1 MNSYYLINLLIYAA
15 VDAMACLGLSQQ
27 FGVGGVTNFGFIIF
41 QAAGGYTAAILALPN
56 QSANGGFQSYVGGW
70 NLPFPIPWIGAAIVG
85 GLIALP
91 FTFLVGRRLRGDFA
105 AVGLLVTA
113 VLLNLLATNYKP
125 LLDGSAGLSLIPQ
138 PLQGEYNPESTTY
151 QWALTA
157 GSLVLCALVYLL
169 VRRITE
175 SPYGRSLRAM
185 RDNDVVA
192 DSLGKNLLS
201 LRTAMLVTGGAIAGL
216 SGAIL
221 VSYITTWSPAAWGY
235 AETVVL
241 FAAVIIGG
249 AGNHLGAILGAI
261 LVPVGFE
268 EITRYIPTSNNL
280 PPNLIPSLQWV
291 AIGLLIVLFLWFRPQ
306 GILPERKRIIPN
318 GPATSRA
325 PATAPAALS
334 SASSAAPSSGSF
346 AQTRPSTGPKSAI
359 DARGRPPAGSASG
372 ASGTSGTSG
381 AAGTGPATAGAAT
394 GGATTCGAA
403 GVAGLAGREVVL
415 QAIDVTREFGGVR
428 AVAGVSLAVRR
439 GTLTGLIGPNGAG
452 KSTLL
457 AMLAGTL
464 PVSSGRVVYLGQD
477 VTGLPAFRRARLGL
491 VRTFQLASE
500 FKRLTVLENLI
511 SAVPGN
517 RGDSM
522 RGALAGRRY
531 WRGDEE
537 RAVARARELLARF
550 GLEQHE
556 NSYAGDLSG
565 GQRRLVEI
573 ARALMTEPRVLL
585 LDEPMA
591 GVHPNLA
598 RRIGNELTALA
609 AGGLT
614 VLMVEHE
621 LAIMDEFC
629 DPVIAMAEG
638 TVLAEGTMAELRG
651 RTEVVEAYLVG

>member
-1 MNSYYLINLLIYAA
+1 MNSYYIINLLIYAA
-15 VDAMACLGLSQQ
+15 VDATACLGLNQQ
-27 FGVGGVTNFGFIIF
+27 FGVAGITNFGFIIF
-41 QAAGGYTAAILALPN
+41 QAAGGYTAAILALPS
-56 QSANGGFQSYVGGW
+56 QSANGGFQTYIGGW
-70 NLPFPIPWIGAAIVG
+70 NLPFPLPWIGAAVVG
-85 GLIALP
+85 GLISLP

-113 VLLNLLATNYKP
+113 VLLNLLVTNYRP
-125 LLDGSAGLSLIPQ
+125 LLNGDAGLSLIPQ
-138 PLQGEYNPESTTY
+138 PLQGEYNPQSSGY
-151 QWALTA
+151 QWTLTA
-157 GSLVLCALVYLL
+157 VAIVVCALVYLF

-216 SGAIL
+216 SGGIL

-249 AGNHLGAILGAI
+249 TGNHLGAILGAV

-268 EITRYIPTSNNL
+268 EVTRYIPTSNSL
-280 PPNLIPSLQWV
+280 PPNLIPSLEWV
-291 AIGLLIVLFLWFRPQ
+291 AIGLLIVIFLWVRPQ
-306 GILPERKRIIPN
+306 GILPERKRVI
-318 GPATSRA
+318 RA
-325 PATAPAALS
+325 GAAAS
-334 SASSAAPSSGSF
+334 PPSAAAPS
-346 AQTRPSTGPKSAI
+346 
-359 DARGRPPAGSASG
+359 PPAPPAPVSAVPVPA
-372 ASGTSGTSG
+372 ASVS
-381 AAGTGPATAGAAT
+381 AGPVSVLRPADEPP
-394 GGATTCGAA
+394 
-403 GVAGLAGREVVL
+403 VDREVVL
-415 QAIDVTREFGGVR
+415 EAVDVSREFGGVR
-428 AVAGVSLAVRR
+428 AVDGVSFRVRH

-464 PVSSGRVVYLGQD
+464 PVSGGKIYYQGRD
-477 VTGLPAFRRARLGL
+477 VTHLPAYRRARLGL

-500 FKRLTVLENLI
+500 FKRLTVMENLLT
-511 SAVPGN
+511 AVPDN
-517 RGDSM
+517 RGDSF

-531 WRGDEE
+531 WRGDE
-537 RAVARARELLARF
+537 AAAIARAEALLERF
-550 GLEQHE
+550 GLDGYA

-573 ARALMTEPRVLL
+573 MRALMAEPRVLL

-598 RRIGNELTALA
+598 RQIGNQLVALCA
-609 AGGLT
+609 EGLT

-629 DPVIAMAEG
+629 DPVVAMAEG
-638 TVLAEGTMAELRG
+638 AVLAEGTMAELRS
-651 RTEVVEAYLVG
+651 RSEVVEAYLVG